1 MGKQRF
7 PWLLLSKLTT
17 KSDDQGAERNR
28 RAMLTAMM
36 NVLSQI
42 VQLATGLISVPLALS
57 YVGPERFGIWMTL
70 STALAFITFSDLGV
84 GIGVQDR
91 MSKCIGANDY
101 ASARRSFFSAFIFVA
116 FLFVVLMV
124 LSEILVPRTDLATF
138 FSLKSREAIDEIVPT
153 TMMVV
158 FCLALGLLSG
168 IVQRAFNAL
177 QEGFWVAVI
186 QALAR
191 VCSLGLLFVVVHLKM
206 GLPALVF
213 VVGGLSSA
221 TLLLLGLPVLFKR
234 HGWMSPVGRTLADFL
249 NMPVLREILKVGSL
263 GLGAAVAIY
272 FVNNSTPV
280 VMARKY
286 GAAGVADFAVLLKLI
301 SIPGLLLT
309 YLLLPLWPAIT
320 EAKVR
325 QDNGWI
331 RKTYYRCMRL
341 TLGLALMSF
350 AALLLLGQQVIRIWT
365 GDPAVVPEFG
375 LIVACGVFMVLGY
388 WNTLTSVIL
397 NGLSRYKGQ
406 ASYGLLLAIAFAGAA
421 AWIPS
426 YWPKEAIV
434 WVVAAGYLIRCTLMQ
449 HEVNACIKPAS
460 FVGAAP

>member
-1 MGKQRF
+1 VGKQRF
-7 PWLLLSKLTT
+7 LWRLLSKLTT

-28 RAMLTAMM
+28 RAMLTAIM
-36 NVLSQI
+36 NVMSQV

-91 MSKCIGANDY
+91 MTKCIGVNDLD
-101 ASARRSFFSAFIFVA
+101 SARRSFFSAFIFA
-116 FLFVVLMV
+116 TFLFVALML

-138 FSLKSREAIDEIVPT
+138 FSLKTPEAIDEIVPT

-186 QALAR
+186 QAIAR

-213 VVGGLSSA
+213 VVGGLASA
-221 TLLLLGLPVLFKR
+221 ALLLLGLPVLLKR
-234 HGWMSPVGRTLADFL
+234 HGWLSPLGRPLSDFL
-249 NMPVLREILKVGSL
+249 NMSVLKEILKVGSL

-280 VMARKY
+280 VMARTY
-286 GAAGVADFAVLLKLI
+286 GAAGVVDFAVLLKLI

-309 YLLLPLWPAIT
+309 YLVLPLWPAIT

-325 QDNGWI
+325 QDNSWI
-331 RKTYYRCMRL
+331 KSAYRKCMFL
-341 TLGLALMSF
+341 TIGLSIVSF
-350 AALLLLGQQVIRIWT
+350 VTLLLFGQSIIRVWT
-365 GDPAVVPEFG
+365 NDPTVVPEFG
-375 LIVACGVFMVLGY
+375 LVLASAVFMVLGY

-397 NGLSRYKGQ
+397 NGLSKYKGQ
-406 ASYGLLLAIAFAGAA
+406 ATYGLVLAITFALIATL
-421 AWIPS
+421 IPDS
-426 YWPKEAIV
+426 WPKEMIV
-434 WVVAAGYLIRCTLMQ
+434 WVIGGGYLIRCLLMQ
-449 HEVNACIKPAS
+449 FEVSRCLRT
-460 FVGAAP
+460 

>member
-1 MGKQRF
+1 VGKQRF
-7 PWLLLSKLTT
+7 PWHLLSKLTK

-36 NVLSQI
+36 NVLSQM
-42 VQLATGLISVPLALS
+42 VQLTTGLISVPLALS
-57 YVGPERFGIWMTL
+57 YVGPERFGIWMIL
-70 STALAFITFSDLGV
+70 STALIFITFSDLGV

-91 MSKCIGANDY
+91 MAKCITTKDY
-101 ASARRSFFSAFIFVA
+101 DSARRSFFSAFIFVT
-116 FLFVVLMV
+116 FLFFVIML
-124 LSEILVPRTDLATF
+124 LSELFVPQIDLVTF
-138 FSLKSREAIDEIVPT
+138 FALKSREAIDEIVPT

-168 IVQRAFNAL
+168 IIQRAFNAL

-191 VCSLGLLFVVVHLKM
+191 ICSLGLLFVVVNLKM

-221 TLLLLGLPVLFKR
+221 SLLVLGLPVLFKR
-234 HGWMSPVGRTLADFL
+234 HSWLSPVGRPHTDFF
-249 NMPVLREILKVGSL
+249 NVRVLKEILEVGSI

-272 FVNNSTPV
+272 FVNNSASV
-280 VMARKY
+280 LMARKY
-286 GAAGVADFAVLLKLI
+286 GAAGVVDFTVLLKLI
-301 SIPGLLLT
+301 GIPSLLLT

-320 EAKVR
+320 EAKAN

-331 RKTYYRCMRL
+331 RKTYRKCMLL
-341 TLGLALMSF
+341 TLGLSF
-350 AALLLLGQQVIRIWT
+350 ISFLTLLLFGQDIIRVWT
-365 GDPAVVPEFG
+365 NDPTVVPEFG
-375 LIVACGVFMVLGY
+375 LVLACAVFMLLGY

-406 ASYGLLLAIAFAGAA
+406 ATYGLLLAITFAAITVF
-421 AWIPS
+421 IPEP
-426 YWPKEAIV
+426 WPKEMIV
-434 WVVAAGYLIRCTLMQ
+434 WVIGLGYLVRCTLMQ
-449 HEVNACIKPAS
+449 LEVSRCLKK
-460 FVGAAP
+460 